1 MERLIKDVRYTL
13 LMLWKDLGFTVPAV
27 LSIMLAI
34 SASTTIFSF
43 VNAVLL
49 QAIPYENP
57 NQLVRLFETFR
68 KEKTERRSLSY
79 PDYLD
84 WRDQNRVFDQMA
96 AFEAVDFTLSGEEP
110 TRIPGEL
117 VSASYFQVL
126 GVKPVSGRTFTPDE
140 DRTPNSHPVAVISYG
155 LWRSLFDS
163 ASNIEG
169 KTLRL
174 NEKEFSVVGVAP
186 DGFSGLGGENPQIWI
201 PMMMSSS
208 AGVSGNLELRTSRW
222 HQAVARMKPGVTIQR
237 AQSDLDLLTRGI
249 EQAYPNS
256 NRDRGGL
263 VVSLQDELFGPIDTV
278 LRLLMVA
285 VGFVLLIACANLANL
300 LFVRATSRQRELA
313 IRVALGASRRQLIQ
327 QLLTESIVLA
337 LIGGLLGLVMTFLS
351 FNLLKAYIPIN
362 LPSFVKVTLDFEVF
376 AFALLTSIITGL
388 ACGAMPAVRASR
400 PNPNDVLKEGGRGN
414 VGRGQ
419 HLRQT
424 LVVTEVTLTLILTVG
439 AGLTIGSFKQLQKI
453 NLGFKPENLITMR
466 LSLPDAKYTDEKVA
480 AFSTQ
485 LTQNVKSLPSVQ
497 AVSMGSDSPLNEGY
511 NAANVEIEGRGK
523 TDLGGDVRIYRHR
536 VIPSY
541 LAATQIPLMKG
552 RDFTNQDI
560 AGSPLVVIISDSMA
574 RRYWPSEDPIG
585 KRIRVRSSNSQGP
598 WISIVGIAGD
608 AKFRSLTEP
617 STFDPDVYF
626 PLAQFP
632 TRRLDLLIRTSVDPA
647 NLIRAIRQ
655 EVVKIDPG
663 LPVYDLMTMKQRF
676 EKQTAP
682 PRFNVLLLSIF
693 ATIALALAAIGV
705 YGVMSYSMA
714 QRTQEIGIRRAL
726 GAQVGDILWLML
738 SQVVKLT
745 VISLA
750 LGFIAVFS
758 LRRALD
764 SVLYG
769 ISALDLTTLIFASI
783 TLVATTLVASFLP
796 ILRAVLINPMIALRR
811 E

>member
-13 LMLWKDLGFTVPAV
+13 LMLWKDLGFTAPAV

-43 VNAVLL
+43 VNAILL

-68 KEKTERRSLSY
+68 KAKTERRSLSY

-96 AFEAVDFTLSGEEP
+96 AYEPVSFTLSGDEP
-110 TRIPGEL
+110 ARISGEL
-117 VSASYFQVL
+117 ASASYFQVL

-140 DRTPNSHPVAVISYG
+140 DRTPDSHRVAVISYG
-155 LWRSLFDS
+155 LWRLRFDS
-163 ASNIEG
+163 ASNLEG

-174 NEKEFSVVGVAP
+174 NEKEFSVIGVMP
-186 DGFSGLGGENPQIWI
+186 DGFSGLGGEAQIWI

-208 AGVSGNLELRTSRW
+208 AGVSGNLELRGSRW

-237 AQSDLDLLTRGI
+237 AQSDLDLLTRSI

-263 VVSLQDELFGPIDTV
+263 VVSLQDELFGPINTV
-278 LRLLMVA
+278 LWLLMVA

-300 LFVRATSRQRELA
+300 LLVRATSRQRELA
-313 IRVALGASRRQLIQ
+313 IRVALGATRRQLIQ
-327 QLLTESIVLA
+327 QLLTESIVLT
-337 LIGGLLGLVMTFLS
+337 LIGGLLGLVVTYVS

-362 LPSFVKVTLDFEVF
+362 LPSFVKINLDFKVF

-388 ACGAMPAVRASR
+388 ACGLIPAVRASR
-400 PNPNDVLKEGGRGN
+400 PDPNDVLKEGGRGN

-419 HLRQT
+419 RMRQA

-439 AGLTIGSFKQLQKI
+439 AGLTIGSFQQLQKI
-453 NLGFKPENLITMR
+453 NLGFKSENLITMR

-480 AFSTQ
+480 TFSTQ

-497 AVSMGSDSPLNEGY
+497 AVSMGSDSPLSEEY

-536 VIPSY
+536 VIPGY

-552 RDFTNQDI
+552 RDFTEQDI
-560 AGSPLVVIISDSMA
+560 ANSPLVVIISDSMA
-574 RRYWPSEDPIG
+574 RRYWPSADPVG
-585 KRIRVRSSNSQGP
+585 KRIRVRSSNGQGP
-598 WISIVGIAGD
+598 WISIIGIAGD
-608 AKFRSLTEP
+608 AKFRALTES

-632 TRRLDLLIRTSVDPA
+632 TRMLDLLVRTNSDPA
-647 NLIRAIRQ
+647 NLIGAIRQ
-655 EVVKIDPG
+655 EVVRIDPG

-676 EKQTAP
+676 EKQTAS

-693 ATIALALAAIGV
+693 ATIALVLAAIGV
-705 YGVMSYSMA
+705 YGVMSHSMA
-714 QRTQEIGIRRAL
+714 QRTQEIGIRRAM

-750 LGFIAVFS
+750 LGLIAVFS

-764 SVLYG
+764 SMLYG
-769 ISALDLTTLIFASI
+769 ITTLDLTILIFASI
-783 TLVATTLVASFLP
+783 TLVATTLVASFIP

>member
-1 MERLIKDVRYTL
+1 MERLIKDVRYML
-13 LMLWKDLGFTVPAV
+13 LMLRKDLGFTVPAV

-43 VNAVLL
+43 VNAILL

-84 WRDQNRVFDQMA
+84 WLDQNRVFDQMA
-96 AFEAVDFTLSGEEP
+96 AYEPVSFTLSGDEP
-110 TRIPGEL
+110 TRISGEL
-117 VSASYFQVL
+117 ASASYFQVL

-155 LWRSLFDS
+155 LWRLRFDS
-163 ASNIEG
+163 ASNLEG

-174 NEKEFSVVGVAP
+174 NEKEFSVVGVMP
-186 DGFSGLGGENPQIWI
+186 DGFSGLGGEAQIWI

-208 AGVSGNLELRTSRW
+208 AGVSGNLELRGSRW

-237 AQSDLDLLTRGI
+237 AQSDLDLLTRNI

-263 VVSLQDELFGPIDTV
+263 VVSLQDELFGPIKTV
-278 LRLLMVA
+278 LRLLMAA

-300 LFVRATSRQRELA
+300 LLVRATSRQRELA
-313 IRVALGASRRQLIQ
+313 IRVALGATRRQLIQ
-327 QLLTESIVLA
+327 QLLTESIVLT
-337 LIGGLLGLVMTFLS
+337 LIGGLLGLVMTYVS

-362 LPSFVKVTLDFEVF
+362 LPSFVKVDLDFEVF

-388 ACGAMPAVRASR
+388 ACGSIPAVRASR
-400 PNPNDVLKEGGRGN
+400 PDPNDVLKEGGRGN

-419 HLRQT
+419 RMRQA

-439 AGLTIGSFKQLQKI
+439 AGLTIGSCQQLQKI
-453 NLGFKPENLITMR
+453 NLGFKQENLITMS

-480 AFSTQ
+480 TFSTQ

-497 AVSMGSDSPLNEGY
+497 AVSMGSDSPLSEGY

-536 VIPSY
+536 VIPGY

-560 AGSPLVVIISDSMA
+560 ANSPLVVIISDSMA

-585 KRIRVRSSNSQGP
+585 KRIRVRSSNGQGP
-598 WISIVGIAGD
+598 WISIVGVAGD
-608 AKFRSLTEP
+608 AKFRTLTEP

-626 PLAQFP
+626 PLVQFP
-632 TRRLDLLIRTSVDPA
+632 TRKLDLLIRTSADPT
-647 NLIRAIRQ
+647 NLIGAIRQ
-655 EVVKIDPG
+655 EVVRIDPG

-676 EKQTAP
+676 ERQTAP

-693 ATIALALAAIGV
+693 ATIALVLAAIGV
-705 YGVMSYSMA
+705 YGVMSHSMA
-714 QRTQEIGIRRAL
+714 QRTQEIGIRRAM

-750 LGFIAVFS
+750 LGLIAVFS

-764 SVLYG
+764 SMLYG
-769 ISALDLTTLIFASI
+769 ITTLDLTILILASI
-783 TLVATTLVASFLP
+783 TLVATTLVASFIP

>member
-13 LMLWKDLGFTVPAV
+13 LMLRKDFGFTAPAV
-27 LSIMLAI
+27 LSIMLAV

-43 VNAVLL
+43 VNAILL
-49 QAIPYENP
+49 RALPYENP

-96 AFEAVDFTLSGEEP
+96 AFEEVSFNLSGEEP
-110 TRIPGEL
+110 TRISGEL

-140 DRTPNSHPVAVISYG
+140 DRTPDSHRVAVISHG
-155 LWRSLFDS
+155 LWRLLFDS

-174 NEKEFSVVGVAP
+174 NEKEFSVVGVMP
-186 DGFSGLGGENPQIWI
+186 DGFSGLGGEAQIWI
-201 PMMMSSS
+201 PMMMSPS
-208 AGVSGNLELRTSRW
+208 AGVSGNLELRGSRW

-237 AQSDLDLLTRGI
+237 AQSDLDLLTRNI

-263 VVSLQDELFGPIDTV
+263 VVSLQDELFGPIKTV
-278 LRLLMVA
+278 LRLLMAA

-300 LFVRATSRQRELA
+300 LLVRATSRQRELA
-313 IRVALGASRRQLIQ
+313 IRVALGATRRQLIQ

-337 LIGGLLGLVMTFLS
+337 LIGGLLGLVMTYLS

-362 LPSFVKVTLDFEVF
+362 LPSFVKIDLDFVVF

-388 ACGAMPAVRASR
+388 ACGSIPAVRASR
-400 PNPNDVLKEGGRGN
+400 PDPNDILKEGGRGN

-419 HLRQT
+419 HLRQA

-439 AGLTIGSFKQLQKI
+439 AGLTVGSLRQLQKI
-453 NLGFKPENLITMR
+453 NLGFNPENLMTMR

-480 AFSTQ
+480 TFSTQ

-497 AVSMGSDSPLNEGY
+497 AVSIGSDSPLNEGY
-511 NAANVEIEGRGK
+511 NAVNVEIEGRGS

-536 VIPSY
+536 VVPGY

-552 RDFTNQDI
+552 RDFTDQDI

-585 KRIRVRSSNSQGP
+585 KRIRLKSPNGQGP
-598 WISIVGIAGD
+598 WISIVGVVGD
-608 AKFRSLTEP
+608 AKFRTLTEP

-632 TRRLDLLIRTSVDPA
+632 TRRLDLLVRTSADPA
-647 NLIRAIRQ
+647 KLIGAFRQ

-676 EKQTAP
+676 ERQTAP

-705 YGVMSYSMA
+705 YGVMSYSMT

-750 LGFIAVFS
+750 LGLIAVFS

-764 SVLYG
+764 SMLYG
-769 ISALDLTTLIFASI
+769 ITALDLTTLIFASI
-783 TLVATTLVASFLP
+783 TLVATTLVASFIP